1 MGKKDNQDHRRTG
14 KDKAKQTFE
23 KYGKYT
29 NKHVRLMEMLRD
41 KRETQTTIPAK
52 EEKTTKEEKGKNKY
66 NKKDK
71 SSKKEE

>member
-1 MGKKDNQDHRRTG
+1 
-14 KDKAKQTFE
+14 
-23 KYGKYT
+23 
-29 NKHVRLMEMLRD
+29 MLRD